1 MKIVGILGS
10 PRKNGNTEILLDVA
24 LEEAKANGFMVSKI
38 ALRDKKIAPCK
49 GCSKCA
55 ETGKCVTKDDMQAI
69 YKKMLEADGIIWASP
84 VYFWSMSGQTK
95 TALDRTYALTFPK
108 LQLAN
113 KIGGLILAAENR
125 GCVSAANVF
134 HMYFSYNH
142 MFFAELAQGY
152 ARKKGDIQKNAM
164 AINSAKEMARQ
175 MIWLIRANL
184 KYPEEFDA
192 PMARF
197 VRKKYHL

>member
-24 LEEAKANGFMVSKI
+24 LEEAKKNGAQVSKI

-49 GCSKCA
+49 GCGKCM

-69 YKKMLEADGIIWASP
+69 HKKMLESDGIIWASP

-108 LQLAN
+108 LQLGN
-113 KIGGLILAAENR
+113 KVGGLILAAGSR
-125 GCVSAANVF
+125 GCVNTANIF

-152 ARKKGDIQKNAM
+152 AQKKGDIQKNSVAM
-164 AINSAKEMARQ
+164 NSAKEMARQ
-175 MIWLIRANL
+175 VVMLIRANL
-184 KYPEEFDA
+184 KYPKEFDA
-192 PMARF
+192 PMSRF